1 MIAPHGT
8 PIIPLTANSMTT
20 PRSGIKPWHG
30 THHYDRRGQGRRAA
44 AVVAEEEAGTA
55 EGEEGAV
62 AL

>member
-1 MIAPHGT
+1 
-8 PIIPLTANSMTT
+8 MTT